1 MRVSLPTNSS
11 SGPAAPGVHTWAD
24 IELEQPV
31 SCTLGA
37 DVGAS
42 ELGDH
47 TTSRRALQKTKLQ
60 QIGLVDVLDRV
71 RLLAERDRERREA
84 HRPTTKLVRD
94 RGQQVTIDLLQ
105 PGRV

>member
-24 IELEQPV
+24 MELEKPV
-31 SCTLGA
+31 SCTLRA
-37 DVGAS
+37 DMGAS

-71 RLLAERDRERREA
+71 RLLTERDRERREA
-84 HRPTTKLVRD
+84 HRPPTELVRD
-94 RGQQVTIDLLQ
+94 GREQVT
-105 PGRV
+105 